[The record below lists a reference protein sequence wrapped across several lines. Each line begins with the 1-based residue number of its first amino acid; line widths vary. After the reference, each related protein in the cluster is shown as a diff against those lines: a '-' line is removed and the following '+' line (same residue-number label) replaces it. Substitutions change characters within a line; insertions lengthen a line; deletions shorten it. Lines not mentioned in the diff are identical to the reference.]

1 MASGSVARIMRGP
14 GQIVIGPTD
23 LSSPSTNYGGTLVG
37 KTTQCALQSLGTP
50 FRIES
55 EALGEATDVLEA
67 NKRFVF
73 VCFVRGF
80 DDAAV
85 EQFFSTSNYAAGG
98 TTQHAVLSE
107 PGTKVP
113 GESALG
119 RAVILLYVPD
129 DVIHVPAL
137 LIYSGIADWPEGEE
151 LKFQRDS
158 ELGLSLSVECL
169 RDSNGST
176 YSIGRVADLSLG

>member
-1 MASGSVARIMRGP
+1 MAAGSVARIMRGP
-14 GQIVIGPTD
+14 GQIIIGPTN

-80 DDAAV
+80 DDDAV
-85 EQFFSTSNYAAGG
+85 KQFFSTSNYAKGT

-113 GESALG
+113 GESAYD

-129 DVIHVPAL
+129 DVIHIPAL

-151 LKFQRDS
+151 FKFQRGS
-158 ELGLSLSVECL
+158 ELGISLAVECL
-169 RDSNGST
+169 RNSSDKT
-176 YSIGRVADLSLG
+176 YSIGRLADLSL